1 MFPTKFDKQPQ
12 NKKLFTV
19 LQCFVV
25 HLPDWIHIVDILPMC
40 STNYE
45 ANSEY
50 FYISDRGPILTHW
63 KWMIL
68 IDKPF
73 MDWVLRMHPP
83 DHQAGVAQVISPISM
98 KLGQFEGF
106 NMKPKNPK

>member
-50 FYISDRGPILTHW
+50 FYISDFAVKNTK
-63 KWMIL
+63 KWLSSSMTSPL
-68 IDKPF
+68 
-73 MDWVLRMHPP
+73 
-83 DHQAGVAQVISPISM
+83 PIS
-98 KLGQFEGF
+98 ER
-106 NMKPKNPK
+106 

>member
-19 LQCFVV
+19 LQGFVV
-25 HLPDWIHIVDILPMC
+25 HLPDWIHIVDILPIC

-50 FYISDRGPILTHW
+50 FYISVFAVKNTK
-63 KWMIL
+63 KWLSSSTTSSLAI
-68 IDKPF
+68 
-73 MDWVLRMHPP
+73 R
-83 DHQAGVAQVISPISM
+83 
-98 KLGQFEGF
+98 ER
-106 NMKPKNPK
+106 

>member
-50 FYISDRGPILTHW
+50 FYISDFAVKNTK
-63 KWMIL
+63 KWL
-68 IDKPF
+68 SS
-73 MDWVLRMHPP
+73 RMTSPL
-83 DHQAGVAQVISPISM
+83 PIS
-98 KLGQFEGF
+98 ER
-106 NMKPKNPK
+106 